1 MSGIFGSMFDLNQ
14 DGEMSSF
21 EKALEF
27 CFLDEISQE
36 DEKDDFWD
44 EDSEDDY

>member
-27 CFLDEISQE
+27 SFLDEISQE

-44 EDSEDDY
+44 EDSEDD